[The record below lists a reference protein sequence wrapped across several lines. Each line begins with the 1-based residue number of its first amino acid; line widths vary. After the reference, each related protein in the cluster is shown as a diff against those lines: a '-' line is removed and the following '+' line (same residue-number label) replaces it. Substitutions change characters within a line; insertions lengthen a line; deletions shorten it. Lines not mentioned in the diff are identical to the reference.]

1 MKKIETKSDLEKES
15 KNILESLFN
24 QTEIVEEQ

>member
-24 QTEIVEEQ
+24 QTEIVEDQ